1 MANAYWPNGTK
12 HPYRN
17 SRVNKPLRNSFIK
30 RSALFT
36 AAVLALT
43 PSAFAFDPV
52 SAASVFSRLAIE
64 PELSDP
70 SVSLIDVSTGEV
82 VFESN
87 AFSQRKPASTMKI
100 LAGAA
105 TLKHLQPEQV
115 FTTRVSIAN
124 VPDAIVI
131 DGEFDPWVS
140 MDHRVATK
148 MKRTSFPRIA
158 FNSLSRVKES
168 SGGSIKNLKVYYN
181 GIYASEVSRYKAFYK
196 KRGVKASFIKVT
208 DEKATAL
215 VGEEILTSESPQV
228 IKMLDWFMLWS
239 DNQLSER
246 MAKIAAKY
254 AGNEF
259 SDEGVAITFA
269 EILIGLGINPK
280 QIEVVDASGL
290 SRQNKVT
297 AHVLAQLL
305 FKIHSDPVLAKLI
318 ESLPVGGKSGTLQ
331 SRYIKTAPDAVGLVK
346 AKTGTLSG
354 TVSLA
359 GYVQSGDREYAF
371 AIIADK
377 ISRTNA
383 ASDRARKTLDRYLAK
398 IAAPLLIPVVESAT
412 VVTETQTL

>member
-1 MANAYWPNGTK
+1 MA
-12 HPYRN
+12 
-17 SRVNKPLRNSFIK
+17 SFIK
-30 RSALFT
+30 GSALLT
-36 AAVLALT
+36 AAVMALT
-43 PSAFAFDPV
+43 PSASAFDPV
-52 SAASVFSRLAIE
+52 SAASVFSRLAVE
-64 PELSDP
+64 PELSNP

-100 LAGAA
+100 LAAA
-105 TLKHLQPEQV
+105 ASLKHLQPDQV

-140 MDHRVATK
+140 FDHRVATK
-148 MKRTSFPRIA
+148 MNRTSFPRIA

-168 SGGSIKNLKVYYN
+168 SGGSLKKLKVYYN
-181 GIYASEVSRYKAFYK
+181 GVYASEISRYRAFYK
-196 KRGVKASFIKVT
+196 KRGIKPSFIKVT
-208 DEKATAL
+208 DERAASL
-215 VGEEILTSESPQV
+215 VGEEILTSKSPQV
-228 IKMLDWFMLWS
+228 IKMVNWFMLWS

-246 MAKIAAKY
+246 MAKIASRY

-269 EILIGLGINPK
+269 EILIFYGINPA
-280 QIEVVDASGL
+280 QIEVIDASGL

-305 FKIHSDPVLAKLI
+305 FKIHSDPVLSKLI
-318 ESLPVGGKSGTLQ
+318 ESLPVGGISGTLQ

-371 AIIADK
+371 AIIADRIK
-377 ISRTNA
+377 RGFY
-383 ASDRARKTLDRYLAK
+383 ASERARKTLDRYLAK
-398 IAAPLLIPVVESAT
+398 IAAPLATPVLESMT
-412 VVTETQTL
+412 VLTEEPII

>member
-1 MANAYWPNGTK
+1 MI
-12 HPYRN
+12 
-17 SRVNKPLRNSFIK
+17 NSFVK
-30 RSALFT
+30 RSALLT

-43 PSAFAFDPV
+43 PSASAFDPV
-52 SAASVFSRLAIE
+52 SAANVFSRLAVE
-64 PELSDP
+64 PELSNP

-100 LAGAA
+100 LAAA
-105 TLKHLQPEQV
+105 ASLKHLQPEQV

-140 MDHRVATK
+140 MDHNVAKK

-158 FNSLSRVKES
+158 FNSLSRIKES
-168 SGGSIKNLKVYYN
+168 SGDSIKKLKVYYN
-181 GIYASEVSRYKAFYK
+181 GIYASEVARYKAFYK
-196 KRGVKASFIKVT
+196 KRGVTASFIKVT
-208 DEKATAL
+208 DERASAL
-215 VGEEILTSESPQV
+215 ASEEILTSQSPQV
-228 IKMLDWFMLWS
+228 IKMVDWFMLWS

-269 EILIGLGINPK
+269 EILISLGINPK
-280 QIEVVDASGL
+280 QMKVVDASGL

-297 AHVLAQLL
+297 AHVLARLL

-318 ESLPVGGKSGTLQ
+318 ETLPVGGKSGTLQ

-371 AIIADK
+371 AIIADNIK
-377 ISRTNA
+377 RSFS

-398 IAAPLLIPVVESAT
+398 IAAPLAGPTADTGT
-412 VVTETQTL
+412 VVTDVQIL

>member
-1 MANAYWPNGTK
+1 
-12 HPYRN
+12 
-17 SRVNKPLRNSFIK
+17 L
-30 RSALFT
+30 
-36 AAVLALT
+36 AV
-43 PSAFAFDPV
+43 
-52 SAASVFSRLAIE
+52 E

-100 LAGAA
+100 LAAA
-105 TLKHLQPEQV
+105 ASLKHLQPEQV
-115 FTTRVSIAN
+115 FTTRVSIAK

-131 DGEFDPWVS
+131 DGEFDPWVA

-148 MKRTSFPRIA
+148 MNRTSFPRIG

-168 SGGSIKNLKVYYN
+168 SGGSIKKLKVYYN
-181 GIYASEVSRYKAFYK
+181 GIYANEVASYKAFYK
-196 KRGVKASFIKVT
+196 KRGVKATFVKVT
-208 DEKATAL
+208 DEKASAL
-215 VGEEILTSESPQV
+215 VSEEILISESPKV
-228 IKMLDWFMLWS
+228 VKMMDWFLLWS

-246 MAKIAAKY
+246 MAKLASKY

-259 SDEGVAITFA
+259 NDEGVAITFA
-269 EILIGLGINPK
+269 EILISFGINPA
-280 QIEVVDASGL
+280 QMEVIDASGL

-305 FKIHSDPVLAKLI
+305 YKIHSDPVLSKLI
-318 ESLPVGGKSGTLQ
+318 DGLPVGGQSGTLQ
-331 SRYIKTAPDAVGLVK
+331 TRYIKTAPDAVGLVK
-346 AKTGTLSG
+346 AKTGTLTG

-371 AIIADK
+371 AIIADR
-377 ISRTNA
+377 IGRSNS

-398 IAAPLLIPVVESAT
+398 IAAPLAIPVLESAT
-412 VVTETQTL
+412 VTTEVQTL

>member
-1 MANAYWPNGTK
+1 M
-12 HPYRN
+12 N
-17 SRVNKPLRNSFIK
+17 SLIK
-30 RSALFT
+30 RSALLT

-43 PSAFAFDPV
+43 PSAYAFDPV
-52 SAASVFSRLAIE
+52 SAASVFSRLAVE
-64 PELSDP
+64 PELSNP
-70 SVSLIDVSTGEV
+70 SVSLVDVSTGEV

-100 LAGAA
+100 LAAAA
-105 TLKHLQPEQV
+105 TLKHLQPDQV

-131 DGEFDPWVS
+131 DGEFDPWVA

-158 FNSLSRVKES
+158 FNSLSKVKAS
-168 SGGSIKNLKVYYN
+168 SGGSIKKLKVYYN
-181 GIYASEVSRYKAFYK
+181 DIYANEVASYKAFFR
-196 KRGVKASFIKVT
+196 KRGVTASFIKVNN
-208 DEKATAL
+208 EKATSL
-215 VGEEILTSESPQV
+215 VSEEILTSESPKV
-228 IKMLDWFMLWS
+228 VKMLDWFMLWS

-246 MAKIAAKY
+246 MAKLAAKT
-254 AGNEF
+254 AGNGF
-259 SDEGVAITFA
+259 NDEGVAITFA
-269 EILIGLGINPK
+269 EILISYGINPA
-280 QIEVVDASGL
+280 QIVVIDASGL

-305 FKIHSDPVLAKLI
+305 FKIHSDPVLSKLI
-318 ESLPVGGKSGTLQ
+318 ESLPIGGKSGTLQ

-359 GYVQSGDREYAF
+359 GFVHSGDREYAF

-377 ISRTNA
+377 IGRTNS

-398 IAAPLLIPVVESAT
+398 IAAPLAIPVPESAT
-412 VVTETQTL
+412 VVTEVQIL